1 MKKVLSVLYFPQEL
15 KKPFFE
21 RSRKRNH
28 AVLVVLAVL
37 GFFIQGFNMF
47 RVLGLTNSKLSTLN
61 NRIYFSF
68 YVFLFAISLLYLV
81 SQAWLNKRKR
91 LSFYVDSVCISIFVL
106 WNVCLTVYDSY
117 RAGEME
123 TSVTI
128 ICVMTVAV
136 LFLHHPYF
144 MLSNLLVCYIILV
157 ACAFRVPNTGS
168 FVNITIAVILSG
180 VIVVSQFLNTLADLK
195 QKQNIADINKNL
207 KEEEDKFRL
216 TCEQYDML
224 LKYTNDILFVW
235 DLNEDYIK
243 FSDNWQD
250 MLGYPVRINN
260 FTEWLAGNSTVGRK
274 KSKDILKM
282 RNLLLAGQI
291 RKEEEEIFIKS
302 ISGTEIWYKMRV
314 LTQFD
319 RNGFPRFGVG
329 ILNDITA
336 QKEIIIELEH
346 EVQKDPLT
354 GVLNKNAVEKRINKH
369 LKKLDG
375 SQRAV
380 LLVIDLDN
388 FKSINDKFGHPCGD
402 HVLMECA
409 FILKNTFNSDSEI
422 GRIGGDEFIAFIK
435 DISEKRLHEACD
447 QVISKM
453 REIRWRGARVNANCS
468 IGITYISPNT
478 NEYAQLYYEADDAM
492 YKAKK
497 SGKGTFYAYPKIIN
511 DNNSVIVN

>member
-117 RAGEME
+117 RASEME

-144 MLSNLLVCYIILV
+144 MLSNLLVCYIVLV
-157 ACAFRVPNTGS
+157 ACTFRVPNTGS

-180 VIVVSQFLNTLADLK
+180 VMAVSQFLNTLADLK

-216 TCEQYDML
+216 TCEQYDMI

-243 FSDNWQD
+243 LYGCPQCIG
-250 MLGYPVRINN
+250 M
-260 FTEWLAGNSTVGRK
+260 
-274 KSKDILKM
+274 
-282 RNLLLAGQI
+282 
-291 RKEEEEIFIKS
+291 
-302 ISGTEIWYKMRV
+302 
-314 LTQFD
+314 
-319 RNGFPRFGVG
+319 
-329 ILNDITA
+329 
-336 QKEIIIELEH
+336 
-346 EVQKDPLT
+346 
-354 GVLNKNAVEKRINKH
+354 
-369 LKKLDG
+369 
-375 SQRAV
+375 
-380 LLVIDLDN
+380 
-388 FKSINDKFGHPCGD
+388 
-402 HVLMECA
+402 CA
-409 FILKNTFNSDSEI
+409 
-422 GRIGGDEFIAFIK
+422 
-435 DISEKRLHEACD
+435 
-447 QVISKM
+447 
-453 REIRWRGARVNANCS
+453 
-468 IGITYISPNT
+468 T
-478 NEYAQLYYEADDAM
+478 NYER
-492 YKAKK
+492 
-497 SGKGTFYAYPKIIN
+497 
-511 DNNSVIVN
+511 